1 MLTATQEPKN
11 SDQQPSYSWYSAMVG
26 LRKPKDQTTRERKAE
41 TELG

>member
-11 SDQQPSYSWYSAMVG
+11 SDQQPSYSWYSAMVS
-26 LRKPKDQTTRERKAE
+26 LRKPQDQITRKQKAE